1 MPRKEMLSN
10 LLTEKALKEV
20 KERQYNLLEEAA
32 EKEFSEIDNK
42 EGSHTVEIYTKDM
55 KESLLRE
62 IDELC
67 NRIDDSSDSSDTD
80 SESE

>member
-1 MPRKEMLSN
+1 MLRKEMLYN
-10 LLTEKALKEV
+10 LLTKKALKV